1 MSLLEKQ
8 KITEDFVRNQSK
20 IHFGIPYEISTKHF
34 LHSFGTHFGTKP
46 SIITLLYNKWVR
58 TGTVPEKYK
67 LLYLLWALYF
77 LRSNETDLKLSAAFG
92 YSVMTIRKWIWVSL
106 ELISNIKVVSFFNFF
121 YFYFIIITNIF
132 YR

>member
-1 MSLLEKQ
+1 MKCSKILKRKLNNNEVGHKYLLRQIMSLLEKQ

-20 IHFGIPYEISTKHF
+20 IHFGIPYEISSQHF

-46 SIITLLYNKWVR
+46 SIVKLLYNEWVR

-67 LLYLLWALYF
+67 VLYLLWALYF

-92 YSVMTIRKWIWVSL
+92 YSVMT
-106 ELISNIKVVSFFNFF
+106 
-121 YFYFIIITNIF
+121 
-132 YR
+132 